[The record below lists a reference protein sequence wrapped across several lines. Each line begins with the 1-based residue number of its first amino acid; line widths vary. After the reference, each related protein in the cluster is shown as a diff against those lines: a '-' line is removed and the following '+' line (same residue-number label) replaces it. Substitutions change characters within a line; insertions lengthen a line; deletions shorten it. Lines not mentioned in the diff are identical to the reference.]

1 MLASIVE
8 RTTLCTKV
16 DEGMDGR
23 VEVVVLEDGVA
34 VEELAQEISVPP
46 DSAVLWQGDVWLV
59 VLPFYIIVPSL

>member
-1 MLASIVE
+1 MLAPIVE

-34 VEELAQEISVPP
+34 VEKLAQEVSVPP

-59 VLPFYIIVPSL
+59 VLPFYIIVSSL